1 VSIYL
6 NPLVE
11 RLTRRG
17 RWPSVRAALW
27 LAFGLGLAG
36 LAVTTLATLRME
48 SDQLD
53 LSSTILLAL
62 AWLVTILSP
71 PITSIVA
78 IILVSR
84 DASSEMYELLHL
96 TTLSEAVLVKGYVFA
111 TLHRVRVLLA
121 LLVGLM
127 PALAVGMVQ
136 VSILVAVIFYSMMLN
151 YSAYLQDELYRI
163 SSGIDPAYVTGPA
176 LACMAIAI
184 GLWGLNWPAA
194 ALGVGLALRWRGRVI
209 VTIIAPM
216 VTLLVTLLI
225 AISLS
230 VLVMLLTSDDMS
242 RSYWGQPYYG
252 AIMLAI
258 SLFAL
263 LAPYALGA
271 GMTRLAQRW
280 AREP

>member
-1 VSIYL
+1 MSIYL

-11 RLTRRG
+11 RLARRE
-17 RWPSVRAALW
+17 RWPSVRVALW

-36 LAVTTLATLRME
+36 LAVATRATLRME
-48 SDQLD
+48 SYQLG

-71 PITSIVA
+71 PITSVVA

-84 DASSEMYELLHL
+84 DASSEMYKLLRL
-96 TTLSEAVLVKGYVFA
+96 TTLSEAALVKGYVFA
-111 TLHRVRVLLA
+111 ALHRVRALLA
-121 LLVGLM
+121 LVVGLM

-136 VSILVAVIFYSMMLN
+136 VSILVAVTFYSIMLN
-151 YSAYLQDELYRI
+151 YSAYLQEDELYRI
-163 SSGIDPAYVTGPA
+163 SSGIDPTFVIVQA
-176 LACMAIAI
+176 LACMAIVI

-225 AISLS
+225 AISS
-230 VLVMLLTSDDMS
+230 PMFVILTIEEMY
-242 RSYWGQPYYG
+242 RSYWGQPHA

-258 SLFAL
+258 PLFAL

>member
-1 VSIYL
+1 LSIYL
-6 NPLVE
+6 NPVVA
-11 RLTRRG
+11 RLTQRG
-17 RWPSVRAALW
+17 KWPSARAALW
-27 LAFGLGLAG
+27 LAFGLGLAS
-36 LAVTTLATLRME
+36 LAITTWETLRME
-48 SDQLD
+48 SIQLG

-78 IILVSR
+78 AILVSR
-84 DASSEMYELLHL
+84 DASSEMYKLLRL

-111 TLHRVRVLLA
+111 ALHRVRALLA
-121 LLVGLM
+121 LVVGLM

-136 VSILVAVIFYSMMLN
+136 VSILVAVTFYSIMLG
-151 YSAYLQDELYRI
+151 YSAYFQDEMYRI
-163 SSGIDPAYVTGPA
+163 SSGIDPAYVTVPA
-176 LACMAIAI
+176 LACMAVAI
-184 GLWGLNWPAA
+184 GLWVLNWPAA

-216 VTLLVTLLI
+216 VTLLVTTLLI
-225 AISLS
+225 AISLP
-230 VLVMLLTSDDMS
+230 VLMLLPSDDMF

-252 AIMLAI
+252 AMMLAI

-271 GMTRLAQRW
+271 VMTRLAQRW

>member
-1 VSIYL
+1 MSIYL

-11 RLTRRG
+11 RLARRG
-17 RWPSVRAALW
+17 RWPSVRAALC
-27 LAFGLGLAG
+27 LVFGLGLAS
-36 LAVTTLATLRME
+36 LAVTTWATLRME
-48 SDQLD
+48 SVQLD

-62 AWLVTILSP
+62 AWLLTILTP
-71 PITSIVA
+71 PITSVVA
-78 IILVSR
+78 IILVSH

-96 TTLSEAVLVKGYVFA
+96 TTLSEAMLVKGYIFA
-111 TLHRVRVLLA
+111 ALHRVRALLA
-121 LLVGLM
+121 LVVGLM
-127 PALAVGMVQ
+127 PALVVGMVQ
-136 VSILVAVIFYSMMLN
+136 VSILVAVIFHSIMLDYSV
-151 YSAYLQDELYRI
+151 YLQDELYRI

-176 LACMAIAI
+176 LACMAITI

-225 AISLS
+225 AISLP
-230 VLVMLLTSDDMS
+230 VLVVLLTSEEVYL
-242 RSYWGQPYYG
+242 SYWGQLHS

>member
-1 VSIYL
+1 MSIYL

-36 LAVTTLATLRME
+36 LAVTTRATLRME
-48 SDQLD
+48 SVQPD

-62 AWLVTILSP
+62 VWLVTILSP
-71 PITSIVA
+71 PITSVVA

-84 DASSEMYELLHL
+84 DASSEMYELLRL
-96 TTLSEAVLVKGYVFA
+96 TTLSKAVLVKGYVFA
-111 TLHRVRVLLA
+111 ALHRVRVLLA
-121 LLVGLM
+121 LVVGLM
-127 PALAVGMVQ
+127 PALTVGMLQ
-136 VSILVAVIFYSMMLN
+136 VSILVAVIFYSIMLD
-151 YSAYLQDELYRI
+151 YSVYLQEDELYRI
-163 SSGIDPAYVTGPA
+163 SSGIDPAYMTGQS

-225 AISLS
+225 AISLP
-230 VLVMLLTSDDMS
+230 VFVLLTSEEMY
-242 RSYWGQPYYG
+242 RSYWGRPQV

-258 SLFAL
+258 PLFAL

>member
-1 VSIYL
+1 MNIYL

-36 LAVTTLATLRME
+36 LAVTTWETLRME
-48 SDQLD
+48 SDKLGAF
-53 LSSTILLAL
+53 STILLAL

-71 PITSIVA
+71 PITSVVA

-84 DASSEMYELLHL
+84 DASSEMYKLLRL
-96 TTLSEAVLVKGYVFA
+96 TTLSEAMLVKGYVFA
-111 TLHRVRVLLA
+111 ALHRVRVLLA
-121 LLVGLM
+121 LVVGLM

-136 VSILVAVIFYSMMLN
+136 VSILITVIFYSIMLN
-151 YSAYLQDELYRI
+151 YYAYFQDELYRI
-163 SSGIDPAYVTGPA
+163 SSGIDPACVTVPS
-176 LACMAIAI
+176 LACMAIVI

-209 VTIIAPM
+209 VTIIAPL
-216 VTLLVTLLI
+216 VTLLVTLLV
-225 AISLS
+225 AISLP
-230 VLVMLLTSDDMS
+230 VFVLLTSEEMYM
-242 RSYWGQPYYG
+242 SYWGQPYG

-258 SLFAL
+258 PLFAL

>member
-1 VSIYL
+1 MSIYL
-6 NPLVE
+6 NPLME
-11 RLTRRG
+11 RLARRG

-36 LAVTTLATLRME
+36 LAVTTRATLRME

-71 PITSIVA
+71 PITSVVA
-78 IILVSR
+78 TILVSR
-84 DASSEMYELLHL
+84 DASSEMYELLRL
-96 TTLSEAVLVKGYVFA
+96 ATLSEAVLVKGYVFA
-111 TLHRVRVLLA
+111 ALHRVRVLLA
-121 LLVGLM
+121 LVVGLM

-136 VSILVAVIFYSMMLN
+136 VGILVAVILYSIMLD
-151 YSAYLQDELYRI
+151 YYAYFQDELYRI
-163 SSGIDPAYVTGPA
+163 SSGIDPACVTVPA

-194 ALGVGLALRWRGRVI
+194 ALGVGLALRWRGRI
-209 VTIIAPM
+209 IATIIAPM
-216 VTLLVTLLI
+216 ITLLVTLLI
-225 AISLS
+225 ATSLP
-230 VLVMLLTSDDMS
+230 VLVMLLTSEEMYLH
-242 RSYWGQPYYG
+242 YWGKPQV

-263 LAPYALGA
+263 LAPCALGA

-280 AREP
+280 AREL

>member
-1 VSIYL
+1 MSIYL

-11 RLTRRG
+11 RLARRG

-36 LAVTTLATLRME
+36 LAVATRATLRME

-53 LSSTILLAL
+53 ISSTILLAL

-71 PITSIVA
+71 PVTAVVA
-78 IILVSR
+78 TILVSR
-84 DASSEMYELLHL
+84 DASSEMYELLRL
-96 TTLSEAVLVKGYVFA
+96 ATLSEAVLVKGHVFA
-111 TLHRVRVLLA
+111 ALHRVRALLA
-121 LLVGLM
+121 LVVGLM
-127 PALAVGMVQ
+127 PALVVGMVQ
-136 VSILVAVIFYSMMLN
+136 VSILVAVIFYSIMLD
-151 YSAYLQDELYRI
+151 YSVYLQEDELYRI
-163 SSGIDPAYVTGPA
+163 SSGIDPAYVTGQA

-194 ALGVGLALRWRGRVI
+194 ALGVGLALRWRGRVT

-225 AISLS
+225 AISLP
-230 VLVMLLTSDDMS
+230 VFVLLTSEEMFM
-242 RSYWGQPYYG
+242 SYWGQPQV

-258 SLFAL
+258 PLFAL

-280 AREP
+280 ARKP